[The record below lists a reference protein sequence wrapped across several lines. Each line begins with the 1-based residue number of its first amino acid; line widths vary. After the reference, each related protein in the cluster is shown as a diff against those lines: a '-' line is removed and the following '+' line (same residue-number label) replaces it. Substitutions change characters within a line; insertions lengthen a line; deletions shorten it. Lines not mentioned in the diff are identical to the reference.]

1 MSIRIRKILK
11 QHQQKVMSA
20 LERGVTL
27 FVLWVF
33 SGTLIEN
40 KVVHAS
46 FLRARMI
53 EKMGKQETPRYVF
66 SGHESFPCKSLW
78 LKKGYDFVKDG
89 HDFNSPD
96 AVIHLGVGKNMVA
109 AIRYWLKAFSL
120 IEDNKPTDM
129 ADYLFDSETGK
140 DPFMEDSGTLWLLHF
155 LIVHSRI
162 ASLYSLFFVDYQK
175 ERKEFE
181 REHILNFIKRKMVEQ
196 GLEKLFNPNTVK
208 KDIGV
213 LFQNYTL
220 PRAPQSHEEYSN
232 LLIDLDLL
240 RQKEENK
247 TYYFNFD
254 GKRQVPPDCFLFA
267 LLSVIDS
274 GDYSISFDQ
283 LQELGLVFCM
293 NNLEILEM
301 ARKLADLYP
310 DALAYNDVAGVRQL
324 QIIHSLDKKNVLDR
338 YYESVL

>member
-1 MSIRIRKILK
+1 
-11 QHQQKVMSA
+11 
-20 LERGVTL
+20 
-27 FVLWVF
+27 
-33 SGTLIEN
+33 
-40 KVVHAS
+40 
-46 FLRARMI
+46 
-53 EKMGKQETPRYVF
+53 MGKQEITRYVF

-78 LKKGYDFVKDG
+78 LKKGYDFIKNG
-89 HDFNSPD
+89 YDFNSPD
-96 AVIHLGVGKNMVA
+96 AVIYLGVGKNMVA

-120 IEDNKPTDM
+120 IKDDETTAI

-140 DPFMEDSGTLWLLHF
+140 DPFMEASGTLWLLHF

-196 GLEKLFNPNTVK
+196 GSEKLFNPNTVK

-213 LFQNYTL
+213 LVQNYTL

-254 GKRQVPPDCFLFA
+254 GKRPVPPDCFLFA
-267 LLSVIDS
+267 LLSVVDS
-274 GDYSISFDQ
+274 GNYSISFDQ

-301 ARKLADLYP
+301 AKRLTDLYP
-310 DALAYNDVAGVRQL
+310 DHLAYNEVAGVRQL
-324 QIIHSLDKKNVLDR
+324 QIIRPLDKMNVLDR